1 MNALFAPQ
9 RTTERVAQRRNSA
22 ALAIAADDME
32 GLAPLKPVPVESS
45 TSSSGDSSVF
55 ASIAEAI
62 RKHDKPLVHI
72 EDDEDGSA
80 VRASSRRAPVMT
92 DDPKE
97 DDFVTRDAALLLPRE
112 RTVCS
117 RCALRVARVPQKLGA
132 GVSGI
137 PGGRTLTDADLAV
150 VRAQLRAAAHSSNQR
165 AAQAA
170 EEAAGAPPAKAGAAK
185 GGSESSASAA
195 ERPAAAAAPTSRKK
209 GELGSSKG
217 EIGSSKG
224 ELGAGMGS
232 GAVVSAGVAAQGNGA
247 DAAGAGETAAGKGTA
262 AGSGAV
268 VGAARDGASSETSTC
283 AAALETLMWFGMAI
297 GAPAAPGRKQGG
309 GLAHAGG
316 AAAPK
321 GSLTAVGSFVDLEQL
336 SRCFD
341 EFDDRQG
348 GPVDE
353 TATDTTL
360 NLAHWDWMQA
370 MNESGLTKGGEEGGD
385 DEDADD
391 ELGSGDGSHGVLA
404 STEAAAAEAAASM
417 EAKYSLTLTVAP
429 ADLEAAK
436 LPAAKPRPR
445 GSSVTEDRFG
455 SESSERCTER
465 HSSPS
470 ESRSDRGDDAGGL
483 AVGTEPWCDMVGAHD
498 GAEADE
504 SMAEYRTGALPTRL
518 PSLDF
523 EHCRSSRAFTA
534 DPQGRSQRSRSPSE
548 RGASE
553 GEMAAV
559 SMNSSRAR
567 VQPAARHAPI
577 SRQDSYTRAVNSSRA
592 RVHHAPISRQD
603 SYTSNGSSTLT
614 SPTRHTYAALN
625 TALTSR
631 SEADADADAGAVL
644 GTKRS
649 RSGRQIAPKLTLLEA
664 MEPPL
669 LKWEKEKQQQRDKKN
684 SRGAHHGASL
694 GGAGAKAG
702 APYDSDSVDQGLPAP
717 WGDGFVHDVL
727 RASGLTPPALDLL
740 SPPKRPRV

>member
-1 MNALFAPQ
+1 MPTRLPAPRERDESATDCMNALFAPQ
-9 RTTERVAQRRNSA
+9 RTTERVAQRRNSS

-32 GLAPLKPVPVESS
+32 GLAPLKPVPVERS

-170 EEAAGAPPAKAGAAK
+170 EEAAGAPPAKAGTAK

-268 VGAARDGASSETSTC
+268 VGGASSETSTC

-385 DEDADD
+385 DADADD
-391 ELGSGDGSHGVLA
+391 ELGSGDGSHSVLA

-445 GSSVTEDRFG
+445 GTSVTEDRFG

-470 ESRSDRGDDAGGL
+470 ESRSDRGDDAGSL
-483 AVGTEPWCDMVGAHD
+483 PVGTESWCDMGGAHD

-559 SMNSSRAR
+559 SMHSSRAR
-567 VQPAARHAPI
+567 VQPAAR
-577 SRQDSYTRAVNSSRA
+577 Q
-592 RVHHAPISRQD
+592 APISRQD

-614 SPTRHTYAALN
+614 SPTRHTSTALN

-631 SEADADADAGAVL
+631 SDADADADADAGAVL

-702 APYDSDSVDQGLPAP
+702 TREAGAPYDSDSVDQGLTAP

>member
-1 MNALFAPQ
+1 
-9 RTTERVAQRRNSA
+9 
-22 ALAIAADDME
+22 
-32 GLAPLKPVPVESS
+32 
-45 TSSSGDSSVF
+45 
-55 ASIAEAI
+55 
-62 RKHDKPLVHI
+62 
-72 EDDEDGSA
+72 
-80 VRASSRRAPVMT
+80 
-92 DDPKE
+92 
-97 DDFVTRDAALLLPRE
+97 
-112 RTVCS
+112 
-117 RCALRVARVPQKLGA
+117 
-132 GVSGI
+132 
-137 PGGRTLTDADLAV
+137 
-150 VRAQLRAAAHSSNQR
+150 
-165 AAQAA
+165 
-170 EEAAGAPPAKAGAAK
+170 
-185 GGSESSASAA
+185 
-195 ERPAAAAAPTSRKK
+195 
-209 GELGSSKG
+209 
-217 EIGSSKG
+217 
-224 ELGAGMGS
+224 
-232 GAVVSAGVAAQGNGA
+232 
-247 DAAGAGETAAGKGTA
+247 
-262 AGSGAV
+262 
-268 VGAARDGASSETSTC
+268 
-283 AAALETLMWFGMAI
+283 MWFGMAI

-385 DEDADD
+385 DADADD
-391 ELGSGDGSHGVLA
+391 ELGSGDGSHSVLA

-445 GSSVTEDRFG
+445 GTSVTEDRFG

-470 ESRSDRGDDAGGL
+470 ESRSDRGDDAGSL
-483 AVGTEPWCDMVGAHD
+483 PVGTESWCDMGGAHD

-559 SMNSSRAR
+559 SMHSSRAR
-567 VQPAARHAPI
+567 VQPAAR
-577 SRQDSYTRAVNSSRA
+577 Q
-592 RVHHAPISRQD
+592 APISRQD

-614 SPTRHTYAALN
+614 SPTRHTSTALN

-631 SEADADADAGAVL
+631 SDADADADADAGAVL

-702 APYDSDSVDQGLPAP
+702 TREAGAPYDSDSVDQGLTAP

>member
-1 MNALFAPQ
+1 MPTRLPAPRELDESATDCMNALFAPQ

-217 EIGSSKG
+217 E
-224 ELGAGMGS
+224 LGAGMGS

-385 DEDADD
+385 DADD

-445 GSSVTEDRFG
+445 GTSVTEDRFG

-470 ESRSDRGDDAGGL
+470 ESRSDRGDDAGSL
-483 AVGTEPWCDMVGAHD
+483 AVGTESWCDMGGAHD
-498 GAEADE
+498 DAEADE

-559 SMNSSRAR
+559 SMHSSRAR
-567 VQPAARHAPI
+567 VQPAAR
-577 SRQDSYTRAVNSSRA
+577 Q
-592 RVHHAPISRQD
+592 APISRQD

-614 SPTRHTYAALN
+614 SPTRHTSTALN

-631 SEADADADAGAVL
+631 SDADADADADAGAVL

-702 APYDSDSVDQGLPAP
+702 TREAGAPYDSDSVDQGLTAP

>member
-1 MNALFAPQ
+1 MDGWALYHTYFHKLNADME

-80 VRASSRRAPVMT
+80 
-92 DDPKE
+92 
-97 DDFVTRDAALLLPRE
+97 
-112 RTVCS
+112 
-117 RCALRVARVPQKLGA
+117 
-132 GVSGI
+132 
-137 PGGRTLTDADLAV
+137 
-150 VRAQLRAAAHSSNQR
+150 
-165 AAQAA
+165 
-170 EEAAGAPPAKAGAAK
+170 
-185 GGSESSASAA
+185 
-195 ERPAAAAAPTSRKK
+195 TSRKK

-268 VGAARDGASSETSTC
+268 VGGASSETSTC

-385 DEDADD
+385 DADADD
-391 ELGSGDGSHGVLA
+391 ELGSGDGSHSVLA

-445 GSSVTEDRFG
+445 GTSVTEDRFG

-470 ESRSDRGDDAGGL
+470 ESRSDRGDDAGSL
-483 AVGTEPWCDMVGAHD
+483 PVGTESWCDMGGAHD

-559 SMNSSRAR
+559 SMHSSRAR
-567 VQPAARHAPI
+567 VQPAAR
-577 SRQDSYTRAVNSSRA
+577 Q
-592 RVHHAPISRQD
+592 APISRQD

-614 SPTRHTYAALN
+614 SPTRHTSTALN

-631 SEADADADAGAVL
+631 SDADADADADAGAVL

-702 APYDSDSVDQGLPAP
+702 TREAGAPYDSDSVDQGLTAP

>member
-1 MNALFAPQ
+1 MPTRLPAPRELDESATDCMNALFAPQ

-80 VRASSRRAPVMT
+80 VRASSRRAPLMT

-112 RTVCS
+112 RAVCS

-209 GELGSSKG
+209 GE
-217 EIGSSKG
+217 IGSSKG
-224 ELGAGMGS
+224 ELGSGMGS

-385 DEDADD
+385 DADD

-445 GSSVTEDRFG
+445 GTSVTEDRFG

-470 ESRSDRGDDAGGL
+470 ESRSDRGDDAGSL
-483 AVGTEPWCDMVGAHD
+483 PVGTESWCDMGGAHD

-559 SMNSSRAR
+559 SMHSSRAR
-567 VQPAARHAPI
+567 VQQAAR
-577 SRQDSYTRAVNSSRA
+577 Q
-592 RVHHAPISRQD
+592 APISRQD

-614 SPTRHTYAALN
+614 SPTRHTSTALN
-625 TALTSR
+625 TALISR
-631 SEADADADAGAVL
+631 SDADADADADAGAVL

-702 APYDSDSVDQGLPAP
+702 TREAGAPYDSDSVDQGLTAP

>member
-1 MNALFAPQ
+1 MPTRLPAPRERDESASDRMNALFAPQ

-22 ALAIAADDME
+22 ALAIAGDDME

-80 VRASSRRAPVMT
+80 VRASSRQAPVMT

-97 DDFVTRDAALLLPRE
+97 DDFVTCDERCAPPRE
-112 RTVCS
+112 RTVCL
-117 RCALRVARVPQKLGA
+117 RCAARVARVPQKLGA

-170 EEAAGAPPAKAGAAK
+170 EEAAGASPAMAGAK
-185 GGSESSASAA
+185 GGSEASAGAA
-195 ERPAAAAAPTSRKK
+195 ERPAAAPAPTSRKK
-209 GELGSSKG
+209 GELG
-217 EIGSSKG
+217 ELGSSKG
-224 ELGAGMGS
+224 ELGS
-232 GAVVSAGVAAQGNGA
+232 GLGRGAGVDAEGEGA
-247 DAAGAGETAAGKGTA
+247 DAAGAHYGASGAGATATVKCSAVVDTA
-262 AGSGAV
+262 AGSGA
-268 VGAARDGASSETSTC
+268 ASSETSTC

-297 GAPAAPGRKQGG
+297 GAPAAPGRKQG
-309 GLAHAGG
+309 HAGG
-316 AAAPK
+316 AAAPTTVPK
-321 GSLTAVGSFVDLEQL
+321 GSLTTVGSFVDLEQL

-341 EFDDRQG
+341 EYDDRRG

-353 TATDTTL
+353 TAPDTTL
-360 NLAHWDWMQA
+360 NLAHWDWVQA

-385 DEDADD
+385 DADD
-391 ELGSGDGSHGVLA
+391 EIASGDGSHGVHD

-429 ADLEAAK
+429 ADLEAAN

-445 GSSVTEDRFG
+445 GMSAAEDRFEY
-455 SESSERCTER
+455 ESSERCTER

-470 ESRSDRGDDAGGL
+470 ESRSDRDDAGSL
-483 AVGTEPWCDMVGAHD
+483 AMGTESWCDMSGAHD
-498 GAEADE
+498 GADADE
-504 SMAEYRTGALPTRL
+504 SMAEYRTGATATGALPSRL

-523 EHCRSSRAFTA
+523 EH
-534 DPQGRSQRSRSPSE
+534 SRSPSE
-548 RGASE
+548 RGE
-553 GEMAAV
+553 GEMAA
-559 SMNSSRAR
+559 MSSSGSARAR
-567 VQPAARHAPI
+567 VQQADRHAPI
-577 SRQDSYTRAVNSSRA
+577 SRQDSYTS
-592 RVHHAPISRQD
+592 
-603 SYTSNGSSTLT
+603 TGSSTLT
-614 SPTRHTYAALN
+614 TT
-625 TALTSR
+625 LTSPALYAYPVIVSR
-631 SEADADADAGAVL
+631 SDAGAAA

-669 LKWEKEKQQQRDKKN
+669 LKWEKEQQQRDKKHGR
-684 SRGAHHGASL
+684 SAGHGTSAKMGARE
-694 GGAGAKAG
+694 AG
-702 APYDSDSVDQGLPAP
+702 APYDTDS
-717 WGDGFVHDVL
+717 GDGLVDDVL
-727 RASGLTPPALDLL
+727 RASGLTPPALDLRSVQR
-740 SPPKRPRV
+740 SPPKRSRV

>member
-1 MNALFAPQ
+1 MPTRLPAPRERDESATDCMNALFAPQ

-92 DDPKE
+92 DYPKE

-209 GELGSSKG
+209 GEL
-217 EIGSSKG
+217 GSSKG

-385 DEDADD
+385 DADD

-445 GSSVTEDRFG
+445 GTSVTEDRFG

-470 ESRSDRGDDAGGL
+470 ESRSDRGDDAGSL
-483 AVGTEPWCDMVGAHD
+483 PVGTESWCDMGGAHD

-567 VQPAARHAPI
+567 VQPAAR
-577 SRQDSYTRAVNSSRA
+577 Q
-592 RVHHAPISRQD
+592 APISRQD

-614 SPTRHTYAALN
+614 SPTRHTSTALN

-631 SEADADADAGAVL
+631 SDADADADADAGAVL

-702 APYDSDSVDQGLPAP
+702 TREAGAPYDSDSVDQGLTAP